1 MLQDKC
7 PVNSRQEEN
16 LNLEKKKETR
26 KLEPDKILSVN
37 KKKLR
42 KTKKESREKE
52 NQQSLLRK
60 KLCPN
65 EHVRKEKHW
74 MNVSENFTRLSLF
87 DQYMYVQSVI
97 RHGLST
103 QLLNCQIPLYLAT

>member
-1 MLQDKC
+1 MKENKGL
-7 PVNSRQEEN
+7 EEN
-16 LNLEKKKETR
+16 LNLENKKETR
-26 KLEPDKILSVN
+26 KPGLDKILSLN
-37 KKKLR
+37 KKKLK
-42 KTKKESREKE
+42 KTEKESQEKE

-74 MNVSENFTRLSLF
+74 MNVSENFTRLSLL